1 MTIYLAREISQTNV
15 LFRVF
20 HAVLSFSYYV
30 HSVCVSRVFDSA
42 SPLVVRNAIN
52 NSRHKRTAVI
62 AVAAQGCQKDADDTR
77 RTRSYKTKKRRL
89 VSETQHFQDD
99 VKLRIAKLGRSKA
112 VVNVGSL
119 ENEKVRA
126 REMFSVG
133 LY

>member
-1 MTIYLAREISQTNV
+1 M
-15 LFRVF
+15 F
-20 HAVLSFSYYV
+20 
-30 HSVCVSRVFDSA
+30 SRVFDSA

>member
-30 HSVCVSRVFDSA
+30 HSVFSRVFDSA

-77 RTRSYKTKKRRL
+77 CTRSYETKKRRL